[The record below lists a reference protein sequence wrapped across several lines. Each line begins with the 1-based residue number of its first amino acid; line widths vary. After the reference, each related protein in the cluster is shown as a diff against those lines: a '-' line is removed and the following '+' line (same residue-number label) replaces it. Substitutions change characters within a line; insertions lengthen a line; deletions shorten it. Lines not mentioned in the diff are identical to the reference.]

1 MKKLT
6 IDQQNQIIHI
16 ISITNQELE
25 TWASNW
31 SRHGKLQLLSHPKTS
46 TSHLVSKTIREAHNT
61 ERNLKLDCW
70 RKVNMKYPSISYT
83 FYEDVFHDLLQQI
96 YFNLK
101 SDLYCA
107 RL

>member
-6 IDQQNQIIHI
+6 IKTQQDI
-16 ISITNQELE
+16 ISIISTTNQELE
-25 TWASNW
+25 SWAANW
-31 SRHGKLQLLSHPKTS
+31 SRYGRLQLLSHPKTS
-46 TSHLVSKTIREAHNT
+46 TEHLVSKTIREAHDG

-70 RKVNMKYPSISYT
+70 RKVNTKYPGISYT

-101 SDLYCA
+101 SDLFCA